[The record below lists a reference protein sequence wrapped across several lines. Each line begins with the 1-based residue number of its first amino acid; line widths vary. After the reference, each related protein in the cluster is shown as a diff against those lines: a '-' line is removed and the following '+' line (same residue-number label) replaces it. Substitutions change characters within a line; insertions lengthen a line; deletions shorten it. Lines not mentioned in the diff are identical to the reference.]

1 MGKQGM
7 KGGKKGGKDKK
18 KKKKGSAKTDDWSL
32 DGGVGLT
39 GEDQQGGT
47 EEEKGEKRK
56 RRETQEKDEA
66 IRRGHLKSMDFKNKR
81 SKDKKMAKK
90 IKYSDV
96 FGEEEVVKEVKVK
109 FVKPKLIRPTSG
121 KSVID
126 RLRSFVDT
134 SSHNI
139 NKKVRIVNEDGISD
153 SDEDDDDD
161 EEEEDD
167 DEDNDEDNDEY
178 ELNEDGEY
186 DINDDDDE
194 QELKEEELE
203 KQVDEQDN
211 DSGNDDE
218 IEEETLDND
227 DDNDDET
234 NKGSYDWF
242 FSSDSKSSTNKMEKL
257 TSFDNYEVYGNIN
270 SNVNPQPIKKLGD
283 IPGLYKLWKT
293 KRKTVLS
300 NIFSSQLLPYL
311 SNYTDALIEGRDHN
325 NDNDML
331 RILMTH
337 VCTHIVS
344 ARAKQIKHN
353 IKLKKRASDQLIAVE
368 TLNASVKSKSK
379 KNKNKDKLLTAD
391 SAIVQEGMQDQGFC
405 RPRILILCPL
415 RNSAKECIDMIHE
428 ILGSNTNVSNLE
440 KLHEEFD
447 EIIDSDDDGEERKP
461 NINSKKPDDWNAIFK
476 GNIDDDF
483 KMGIQVNPGQGKGNG
498 SDKGVYLRLFSDFF
512 QSDIIIASPLG
523 LRLVVEGKSNK
534 INFDFLSSLEMIVL
548 HQADI
553 MYMQSWEHVGYILN
567 NTNKLPTS
575 DKNGTDYSRVRP
587 YFLEE
592 QGNKHRQLII
602 TSNFNEPSIQS
613 LFREH
618 GVSIA
623 GTIRLKK
630 NWGEGVIPHVVSRVK
645 QVFQVIPTHSFELQA
660 DERFEYFKDVVLSQ
674 ILTLN
679 QGHTLI
685 VTPSYL
691 DYVRVRNEL
700 IRKDVSNYLINILLL
715 LLLLYYINIFNF
727 VNDNY
732 KHKNMPFT
740 RHNTLDDPVIMRRM
754 II

>member
-7 KGGKKGGKDKK
+7 KGSKKGGK
-18 KKKKGSAKTDDWSL
+18 KKKGGAKKDEWSL

-96 FGEEEVVKEVKVK
+96 FGEQEVVKEVKVK
-109 FVKPKLIRPTSG
+109 IIKPKLIRSVSG

-126 RLRSFVDT
+126 RLRSFVDI

-139 NKKVRIVNEDGISD
+139 NKKTRIVNEDGISD
-153 SDEDDDDD
+153 SDDDEEIQDYEDVDDD
-161 EEEEDD
+161 E
-167 DEDNDEDNDEY
+167 NEDNDEY
-178 ELNEDGEY
+178 EINQDAEY
-186 DINDDDDE
+186 DINDDDDDE
-194 QELKEEELE
+194 QEVEQEELDV
-203 KQVDEQDN
+203 KQVD
-211 DSGNDDE
+211 DD
-218 IEEETLDND
+218 IEEDIENEIIYND
-227 DDNDDET
+227 DDDDEEDT
-234 NKGSYDWF
+234 NKGAYDWF
-242 FSSDSKSSTNKMEKL
+242 FSSDSESSTNKMEKL
-257 TSFDNYEVYGNIN
+257 TSFDNFEVYGSIN
-270 SNVNPQPIKKLGD
+270 SKVNPQPIKKLGD
-283 IPGLYKLWKT
+283 IPGLHKLWKT
-293 KRKTVLS
+293 KRKTDLS

-311 SNYTDALIEGRDHN
+311 TNYTDALIEGRDHN
-325 NDNDML
+325 NDNDIL

-344 ARAKQIKHN
+344 SRAKQLKHN
-353 IKLKKRASDQLIAVE
+353 IKLKKRATDQLIAVE
-368 TLNASVKSKSK
+368 TLNATIKSKSK
-379 KNKNKDKLLTAD
+379 KNKNKDKLLTAE

-415 RNSAKECIDMIHE
+415 RSSAKDCIDMIHE
-428 ILGSNTNVSNLE
+428 ILGTNTNVSNVE

-447 EIIDSDDDGEERKP
+447 EIIDSDEEGEVRKP
-461 NINSKKPDDWNAIFK
+461 PINSKKPDDWNAVFK

-534 INFDFLSSLEMIVL
+534 INFDFLSSLEMIIL
-548 HQADI
+548 HQADV
-553 MYMQSWEHVGYILN
+553 MYMQSWDHVEYILK

-575 DKNGTDYSRVRP
+575 DKNETDYSRVRP

-602 TSNFNEPSIQS
+602 TSNFNESSIQS

-618 GVSIA
+618 GVSIS

-630 NWGEGVIPHVVSRVK
+630 NWGDGVLPHVVSRVK
-645 QVFQVIPTHSFELQA
+645 QVFQVIPTHSFEAQA
-660 DERFEYFKDVVLSQ
+660 DERFIYFKDVVLSQ
-674 ILTLN
+674 VLALN

-700 IRKDVSNYLINILLL
+700 IRKDVS
-715 LLLLYYINIFNF
+715 YYMIKFIIII
-727 VNDNY
+727 
-732 KHKNMPFT
+732 PS
-740 RHNTLDDPVIMRRM
+740 M
-754 II
+754 IIKNTKTCRLPL